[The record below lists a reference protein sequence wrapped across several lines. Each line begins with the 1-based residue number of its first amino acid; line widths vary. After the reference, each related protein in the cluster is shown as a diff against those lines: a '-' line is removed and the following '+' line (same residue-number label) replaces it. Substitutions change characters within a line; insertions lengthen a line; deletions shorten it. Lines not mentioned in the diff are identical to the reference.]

1 MRVVAGVVAL
11 LLLLSFCAAF
21 GQQWSQYYDGMSKLG
36 FVDFNSSGYGARSR
50 AMGGVYMAM
59 PNEAYGSFENPATMT
74 TVNKSL
80 MSLEL
85 ANFQDKHQGLTEPR
99 MLTSQAN
106 TFYVGKTDY
115 KNQRTK
121 LVNQAGAVAPFSYA
135 GRDWWV
141 GGGYRSAAD
150 FSLKFDIP
158 VNADNPDQFDREKD
172 LVGLNFAIATKP
184 LTNLSAGVNMN
195 LYTRRYE
202 EDFVGRQFKITDTSS
217 TTYDYHYHD
226 KSNFT
231 GVNFDFGLAG
241 EFSIFTV
248 GAVVRTPYILR
259 QNAFRLM
266 AQLDPYGADADG
278 YIDRIKVKYSIP
290 MSYAFGIA
298 AKPTENV
305 LIAADID
312 NKPYS
317 STKKTLD
324 YESSDIIDFTDIDA
338 QWNDLFQYRI
348 GAEYTFNAGFA
359 QIPIRAGVHNL
370 PGLQYASKVTANS
383 ASLDSLGAYYH
394 YDYTYTDD
402 VNPMIISFGSGV
414 KFEKIWMDLAYEFGS
429 KEYDQSVQTPQ
440 GITADK
446 MKFKYSRLYLS
457 VGMLF

>member
-1 MRVVAGVVAL
+1 MRVVAGVVA

-21 GQQWSQYYDGMSKLG
+21 GQQWTQYYDGMSKLG

-50 AMGGVYMAM
+50 AMGGVYLAM

-80 MSLEL
+80 MSFEL
-85 ANFQDKHQGLTEPR
+85 ANFQDKHQGLSEPR
-99 MLTSQAN
+99 MLTSLADQY
-106 TFYVGKTDY
+106 YVGKIDY

-121 LVNQAGAVAPFSYA
+121 IVNQAGAVAPFTYA

-150 FSLKFDIP
+150 FSLEFEIP
-158 VNADNPDQFDREKD
+158 VDTNDPDSYEREKD
-172 LVGLNFAIATKP
+172 LVGLNLAIATKP
-184 LTNLSAGVNMN
+184 LSNLSAGVNMN

-202 EDFVGRQFKITDTSS
+202 EDFLARNFRNTDTS
-217 TTYDYHYHD
+217 TANYDYRYHE

-231 GVNFDFGLAG
+231 GVNFDIGLAG

-248 GAVVRTPYILR
+248 GAVIRTPYMLK
-259 QNAFRLM
+259 QNAFRTM
-266 AQLDPYGADADG
+266 AQLDPYGAAAIG
-278 YIDRIKVKYSIP
+278 YIDRIEVKYKIP

-298 AKPTENV
+298 ARPVENV

-317 STKKTLD
+317 SVKKTLD
-324 YESSDIIDFTDIDA
+324 FEASDAIDFTDIDA

-348 GAEYTFNAGFA
+348 GAEYMFNAGFT

-370 PGLQYASKVTANS
+370 PGLQYASKVTADT
-383 ASLDSLGAYYH
+383 AVLDSTSLYYH

-402 VNPMIISFGSGV
+402 VNPMIISFGSGL
-414 KFEKIWMDLAYEFGS
+414 KFEKIWLDLAYEFGS

-440 GITADK
+440 GTTADK
-446 MKFKYSRLYLS
+446 MKFKYSRLYFS
-457 VGMLF
+457 IGMLF